1 MSLRYHDNRMLIYG
15 QMSFIAKDN
24 ECLSCVGD
32 KFCIYYET
40 FGCNFLLKKK
50 NDGIG
55 RYS

>member
-24 ECLSCVGD
+24 ECLCCVGD
-32 KFCIYYET
+32 KFCINYEN